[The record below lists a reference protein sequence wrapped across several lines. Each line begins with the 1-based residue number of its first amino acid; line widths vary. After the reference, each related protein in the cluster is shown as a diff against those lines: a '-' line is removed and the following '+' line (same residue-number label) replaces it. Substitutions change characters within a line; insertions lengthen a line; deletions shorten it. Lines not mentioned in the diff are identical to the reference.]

1 MGVNMPARSVVF
13 NSIRKHDGT
22 QFRVLEPGELTQ
34 MAGRAGRRGLDDVG
48 TVILCCFGEKPPPEQ
63 TLKHMLTGSSTRLQ
77 SQFRL
82 TYNMILNLLR
92 IEAISVEAMI
102 QRSFSE
108 FATQR
113 ALTANDYPQL
123 LAKGRKTLAKL
134 DEAVQSEGSVVGAE
148 DINDYFK
155 VCRDLLACHKVV
167 LNHLLKS
174 EFEAFEEDIFAP
186 GRILL
191 LSSVREQEVARR
203 PAIVLRSGLGNKSA
217 STTKLKSESSA
228 LAEHELVCL
237 ILLPPGREVT
247 SSDEGKQS
255 CTIGYVGKSNHRT
268 YAIRKV
274 TLGQVLAV
282 SSRKQK
288 IDTKELLKE
297 DSTRA
302 NHPSILSG
310 GFGFPSRERDD
321 PFAGMMAVGKK
332 GAVGAAAA
340 APKATA
346 AEDSVAKVVQSLV
359 ELEREEIDGDGVTL
373 IDLKPFIQRGEDVF
387 YFRGLCDT
395 LEMLTAQMR
404 SFAAHRHPSLEKYY
418 RDIEKRETLRT
429 KVDALQH
436 ALSNES
442 LALFPDFIQ
451 RKKVLARLGYIDKTE
466 TVRVKG
472 RCACEVNTTESLI
485 ATEMVF
491 EGILN
496 DLKPEEIV
504 ACLSAMV
511 FQEKSE
517 SELDS
522 ELPEALLECCQKM
535 QVIATTLGQ
544 IQKDCGLK
552 VDPNEY
558 RDQSLKF
565 GMVHVVYEWAI
576 GVSFKNIC
584 ELTDVQEGSI
594 VRCITRLDE
603 LCREIRNCARVVGNP
618 TLYRKMETASAA
630 IKRDIVFASSLY
642 VN

>member
-1 MGVNMPARSVVF
+1 MPARSVVF
-13 NSIRKHDGT
+13 NSIRKHDGS

-123 LAKGRKTLAKL
+123 LAKGRKTLVKL
-134 DEAVQSEGSVVGAE
+134 DESLKAEGSVVGAE

-155 VCRDLLACHKVV
+155 VCRDLLVCHKEI
-167 LNHLLKS
+167 LDHLLQS
-174 EFEAFEEDIFAP
+174 EPEAFEEDIFVP
-186 GRILL
+186 GRVVI
-191 LSSVREQEVARR
+191 LSSVRELEVARR
-203 PAIVLRSGLGNKSA
+203 PAIVLRSGSGIKSSSTTPSKAETSA
-217 STTKLKSESSA
+217 S
-228 LAEHELVCL
+228 AEHELVCL
-237 ILLPPGREVT
+237 ILLPEGREIS
-247 SSDEGKQS
+247 SSDKEKQPF
-255 CTIGYVGKSNHRT
+255 TIGYVGKSNHRD

-282 SSRKQK
+282 CSRKQK
-288 IDTKELLKE
+288 INTKELLKE
-297 DSTRA
+297 DTTRT
-302 NHPSILSG
+302 NHPGMRSG
-310 GFGFPSRERDD
+310 GFGISSRERDD

-332 GAVGAAAA
+332 GGGGGASAVPRAI
-340 APKATA
+340 A
-346 AEDSVAKVVQSLV
+346 AEDSISKVIQALV
-359 ELEREEIDGDGVTL
+359 ESEHEEINGDGVAL
-373 IDLKPFIQRGEDVF
+373 IDLKPFIQRGEDLF
-387 YFRGLCDT
+387 YFRGICETIEILVDK
-395 LEMLTAQMR
+395 MR
-404 SFAAHRHPSLEKYY
+404 SFSAHRHPSLEKYY

-442 LALFPDFIQ
+442 LALFPDFMQ
-451 RKKVLARLGYIDKTE
+451 RKQVLARLGYIDETE

-522 ELPEALLECCQKM
+522 ELPETLLECCQKM
-535 QVIATTLGQ
+535 QMIATTLGQ

-558 RDQSLKF
+558 RDSSLKF

>member
-123 LAKGRKTLAKL
+123 LAKGQKALAKL
-134 DEAVQSEGSVVGAE
+134 DEAARCEGTIVGAE
-148 DINDYFK
+148 DIHDYFMTCK
-155 VCRDLLACHKVV
+155 DLLSAQNEVLGYLYETERPAMEDDILVAGRVV
-167 LNHLLKS
+167 LVS
-174 EFEAFEEDIFAP
+174 
-186 GRILL
+186 GT
-191 LSSVREQEVARR
+191 RELGTTRR
-203 PAIVLRSGLGNKSA
+203 PGIVLQNGSKSSGSVIKS
-217 STTKLKSESSA
+217 K
-228 LAEHELVCL
+228 AENPNQEETIICL
-237 ILLPPGREVT
+237 LLLPPGREVT
-247 SSDEGKQS
+247 PEEEGKQFG
-255 CTIGYVGKSNHRT
+255 TVGYVGKSNHRAYT
-268 YAIRKV
+268 IRR
-274 TLGQVLAV
+274 V
-282 SSRKQK
+282 SCSQILLISSQKQK
-288 IDTKELLKE
+288 IDVKGILKE
-297 DSTRA
+297 PA
-302 NHPSILSG
+302 QGAAHPGMRSG
-310 GFGFPSRERDD
+310 GFGFPPHQRDD
-321 PFAGMMAVGKK
+321 PFAGMMALGKK
-332 GAVGAAAA
+332 GGAGGGMASKAAAA
-340 APKATA
+340 EDVVADVVKLLIE
-346 AEDSVAKVVQSLV
+346 AEKVEIQGEGLSL
-359 ELEREEIDGDGVTL
+359 L
-373 IDLKPFIQRGEDVF
+373 DLKPFIQRGSDAF
-387 YFRGLCDT
+387 YYRGVCET
-395 LEMLTAQMR
+395 IETYTAQMR
-404 SFAAHRHPSLEKYY
+404 CFHSHRHPSLEKYY
-418 RDIEKRETLRT
+418 RDIEKRETLRS
-429 KVDALQH
+429 KVEALQH

-442 LALFPDFIQ
+442 LALFPDFLQ
-451 RKKVLARLGYIDKTE
+451 RKKVLSRLGYIDATE
-466 TVRVKG
+466 TVKVKG
-472 RCACEVNTTESLI
+472 RVACEVNTTESLI

-504 ACLSAMV
+504 ACLSAMI

-517 SELDS
+517 SGLDA
-522 ELPEALLECCQKM
+522 ELPESLLQCCEKM
-535 QVIATTLGQ
+535 QLIATSLGQ

-558 RDQSLKF
+558 RDSSLKF

-584 ELTDVQEGSI
+584 ELTDIQEGSI

-618 TLYRKMETASAA
+618 TLYRKMEAASVA

>member
-1 MGVNMPARSVVF
+1 MS
-13 NSIRKHDGT
+13 
-22 QFRVLEPGELTQ
+22 
-34 MAGRAGRRGLDDVG
+34 GRAGRRGLDTVG
-48 TVILCCFGEKPPPEQ
+48 TVIMCCFGEKPPPEP

-123 LAKGRKTLAKL
+123 LAKGTKTLSKL
-134 DEAVQSEGSVVGAE
+134 DEAAKMQGPVVGAE
-148 DINDYFK
+148 DIHDYFAT
-155 VCRDLLACHKVV
+155 CRDILANQKEV
-167 LNHLLKS
+167 LDYIL
-174 EFEAFEEDIFAP
+174 ETEAASFEENVLLP
-186 GRILL
+186 GRMILV
-191 LSSVREQEVARR
+191 SSARVLDVSR
-203 PAIVLRSGLGNKSA
+203 GPAIVLRSSGSNAAIGA
-217 STTKLKSESSA
+217 TTSEREGATSS
-228 LAEHELVCL
+228 ERELVCL
-237 ILLPPGREVT
+237 ILLPPGKDVPN
-247 SSDEGKQS
+247 DETKKQG
-255 CTIGYVGKSNHRT
+255 TVGYVGKSNSRV

-274 TLGQVLAV
+274 RLDQILLVA
-282 SSRKQK
+282 SQKQK
-288 IDTKELLKE
+288 IDPKEILKE
-297 DSTRA
+297 ESSRA
-302 NHPSILSG
+302 SHPGMRSA
-310 GFGFPSRERDD
+310 GFGFSARQRED
-321 PFAGMMAVGKK
+321 PFAGMMAVGRKK
-332 GAVGAAAA
+332 GGGGSVDSKASSAV
-340 APKATA
+340 
-346 AEDSVAKVVQSLV
+346 DSVAKVVDGLLALEQT
-359 ELEREEIDGDGVTL
+359 ELNGDGAGL
-373 IDLKPFIQRGEDVF
+373 LDLKPFIQRGNDVF
-387 YFRGLCDT
+387 YFRGLCENI
-395 LEMLTAQMR
+395 EMLTAQMR

-418 RDIEKRETLRT
+418 REIEKRETLRT
-429 KVDALQH
+429 KVEALQH

-442 LALFPDFIQ
+442 LALFPDFLQ
-451 RKKVLARLGYIDKTE
+451 RKKVLSKLGYIDATE

-472 RCACEVNTTESLI
+472 RVACEVNTTESLI

-491 EGILN
+491 EGVLN

-511 FQEKSE
+511 FQEKSD

-522 ELPEALLECCQKM
+522 ELPETILECCEKM
-535 QVIATTLGQ
+535 QTIATNLGQ

-552 VDPNEY
+552 IDPNEY
-558 RDQSLKF
+558 RDSSLKF
-565 GMVHVVYEWAI
+565 GLVHCVYEWSI

-618 TLYRKMETASAA
+618 TLYRKMEAASTT

-642 VN
+642 VS

>member
-1 MGVNMPARSVVF
+1 MPARSVVF

-123 LAKGRKTLAKL
+123 LAKGLKTLAKL
-134 DEAVQSEGSVVGAE
+134 DQAAQAEGSVVGAE
-148 DINDYFK
+148 DIDDYFQ
-155 VCRDLLACHKVV
+155 VCRNLLGNQTEI
-167 LNHLLKS
+167 LEHLLLS
-174 EFEAFEEDIFAP
+174 EVNFFMEDIFVP
-186 GRILL
+186 GRFIL
-191 LSSVREQEVARR
+191 LSSVRELQVARR
-203 PAIVLRSGLGNKSA
+203 PAIILRAGQESSLRSKPETMAPEDL
-217 STTKLKSESSA
+217 
-228 LAEHELVCL
+228 ELICL
-237 ILLPPGREVT
+237 ILLPPGAEANP
-247 SSDEGKQS
+247 SDETKQPG
-255 CTIGYVGKSNHRT
+255 TIGYMGTSNHRA
-268 YAIRKV
+268 YVIRKV
-274 TLGQVLAV
+274 KLGQVLGVTAE
-282 SSRKQK
+282 KQK
-288 IDTKELLKE
+288 IEVKELLKE
-297 DSTRA
+297 ESDLTK
-302 NHPSILSG
+302 HPGMRSAA
-310 GFGFPSRERDD
+310 FGLPVRQRDD
-321 PFAGMMAVGKK
+321 PFAGMMAFGKK
-332 GAVGAAAA
+332 SGGGA
-340 APKATA
+340 TTSRSTS
-346 AEDSVAKVVQSLV
+346 AEDTVAKVVENLIR
-359 ELEREEIDGDGVTL
+359 LEQQEIHADGVPL
-373 IDLKPFIQRGEDVF
+373 LDLKPFIQRGNEMF
-387 YFRGLCDT
+387 YYRGLCDT
-395 LEMLTAQMR
+395 LDLLVTQMR
-404 SFAAHRHPSLEKYY
+404 SFASHRHPSLEKYY
-418 RDIEKRETLRT
+418 REIEKRETLRT
-429 KVDALQH
+429 KVEALQH

-442 LALFPDFIQ
+442 LALFPDFLQ
-451 RKKVLARLGYIDKTE
+451 RKKVLQKLGYIDSTE

-472 RCACEVNTTESLI
+472 RVACEVNTTESLI

-504 ACLSAMV
+504 ACLSAMI

-517 SELDS
+517 SGLDS
-522 ELPEALLECCQKM
+522 ELPDTLLECCQKM
-535 QVIATTLGQ
+535 QTIATNLGQ

-558 RDQSLKF
+558 RDNSLKF

-584 ELTDVQEGSI
+584 ELTDIQEGSI

-618 TLYRKMETASAA
+618 VLYRKMETASAA
-630 IKRDIVFASSLY
+630 IKRDIVFASSMY

>member
-1 MGVNMPARSVVF
+1 MPARSVVF

-48 TVILCCFGEKPPPEQ
+48 TVIMCCFGEKPPPEQ

-123 LAKGRKTLAKL
+123 LAKGQKTLSKL
-134 DEAVQSEGSVVGAE
+134 DESALADGSVVGAE
-148 DINDYFK
+148 DINDYYK
-155 VCRDLLACHKVV
+155 MCSHILSAHTEV
-167 LNHLLKS
+167 LNFLLES
-174 EFEAFEEDIFAP
+174 EITAFEENIFAP

-191 LSSVREQEVARR
+191 VSSTRQLEVARR
-203 PAIVLRSGLGNKSA
+203 PAIVLQSSKISGTMARSKSDTPA
-217 STTKLKSESSA
+217 TDER
-228 LAEHELVCL
+228 ELVCL
-237 ILLPPGREVT
+237 ILLPPGNEMEPP
-247 SSDEGKQS
+247 DEGKQPG
-255 CTIGYVGKSNHRT
+255 TVGYVGTSRHRS

-274 TLGQVLAV
+274 NLGQVLAV
-282 SSRKQK
+282 SSLKQK
-288 IDTKELLKE
+288 IEVKDLLE
-297 DSTRA
+297 EESPRP
-302 NHPSILSG
+302 NHPGMSSG
-310 GFGFPSRERDD
+310 GFGFPSRQRDD
-321 PFAGMMAVGKK
+321 PFAGMMALGKK
-332 GAVGAAAA
+332 GAGGGAV
-340 APKATA
+340 KATT
-346 AEDSVAKVVQSLV
+346 AEDSVAKVVQKLIES
-359 ELEREEIDGDGVTL
+359 EHDEIVGDGL
-373 IDLKPFIQRGEDVF
+373 PLLDLKSFIQKGSDVF
-387 YFRGLCDT
+387 YFRGVCET
-395 LEMLTAQMR
+395 IEMMTMQMR
-404 SFAAHRHPSLEKYY
+404 SFHAHRHPALEKYY

-429 KVDALQH
+429 KVNALQH

-442 LALFPDFIQ
+442 LALFPDFLQ
-451 RKKVLARLGYIDKTE
+451 RKKVLFRLGYIDATE

-472 RCACEVNTTESLI
+472 RVACEVNTTESLI

-517 SELDS
+517 SSELDS
-522 ELPEALLECCQKM
+522 ELPETLLDCCRKM
-535 QVIATTLGQ
+535 QTIATTLGQ
-544 IQKDCGLK
+544 IQKECGLK
-552 VDPNEY
+552 VDQNEY
-558 RDQSLKF
+558 RDSSLKF

-584 ELTDVQEGSI
+584 ELTDIQEGSI

-618 TLYRKMETASAA
+618 TLYRKMEAASAA